1 MRMKKS
7 ERLLAYWIRIPRRW
21 RLAAL
26 TAFLLTVWTIEGV
39 RFLTSPALHLPTIQ
53 DVIICLIPAI
63 LLFAV
68 WKTKSPK
75 PPPN

>member
-1 MRMKKS
+1 MKKS

-39 RFLTSPALHLPTIQ
+39 RFLTSRALHLPTIQ

-63 LLFAV
+63 LLFIV

-75 PPPN
+75 SPPN